1 MKIFRYLAILIWRVW
16 FYAWV
21 AGTIIV
27 AFPVL
32 LVVTSKESWYPTF
45 YKIAHAW
52 GKTLLFVMGFKAD
65 VIAEQEVD
73 RNKSYMFIA
82 NHTSMIDI
90 MLMLAIVKN
99 PVVFVGKAEL
109 RKTPFL
115 GYFFKRT
122 SILVDRS
129 SPESRKAVFA
139 EAQRRLNSGLSVCIF
154 PEGLVPSDESVVL
167 SDFKNGAFVLAIEHK
182 IPIVPMT
189 FYDCKKRF
197 SYTFFSGS
205 PGKLRVKIHK
215 FFETAHLTI
224 SDKSTLRQEAYNLIH
239 NELIQDMK
247 AQENE

>member
-1 MKIFRYLAILIWRVW
+1 MKLIKYIAILIWRIW
-16 FYAWV
+16 FYGWV
-21 AGTIIV
+21 AGTIAV

-32 LVVTSKESWYPTF
+32 LIVTSKESWYPTF

-52 GKTLLFVMGFKAD
+52 GKTLLFIMGFKAK
-65 VIAEQEVD
+65 VTSQQQVD
-73 RNKSYMFIA
+73 TKKSYMFIA

-109 RKTPFL
+109 RRTPFL
-115 GYFFKRT
+115 GFFFKRT

-167 SDFKNGAFVLAIEHK
+167 SEFKNGAFALAIDHQ

-205 PGKLRVKIHK
+205 PGDLRVKIHK
-215 FFETAHLTI
+215 FIETEGLTMDERNRI
-224 SDKSTLRQEAYNLIH
+224 KKQAFDLIH
-239 NELIQDMK
+239 TELVNDMK
-247 AQENE
+247 KFSYE

>member
-1 MKIFRYLAILIWRVW
+1 MKLIKYIAILFWRIW
-16 FYAWV
+16 FYGWV

-32 LVVTSKESWYPTF
+32 LIVTSKESWYPTF

-52 GKTLLFVMGFKAD
+52 GKTLLFVMGFKAR
-65 VIAEQEVD
+65 VTSEQQVD
-73 RNKSYMFIA
+73 TKKSYMFIA

-109 RKTPFL
+109 RRTPFL
-115 GYFFKRT
+115 GFFFKRT

-154 PEGLVPSDESVVL
+154 PEGLVPSDESIVL
-167 SDFKNGAFVLAIEHK
+167 SEFKNGAFALAIDHQ

-205 PGKLRVKIHK
+205 PGDLRVKIHK
-215 FFETAHLTI
+215 FIETDGLTMEDRNKI
-224 SDKSTLRQEAYNLIH
+224 KKQAFDLIH
-239 NELIQDMK
+239 TELIDDMK
-247 AQENE
+247 KSSNE